1 MLYAAISQSDMTAME
16 SQAPQTI
23 CIVDEDT
30 SALKA
35 VGRLLSSAG
44 WTVRAFSEAAPFLAY
59 VSANCVELVI
69 LDIWMKKISGL
80 EVLARL
86 CSLSPQTRIIITTGR
101 DDAAVKTIATQ
112 IGAVG
117 FFLKPFDDEKF
128 LAAVHRALGADA
140 ACETKV

>member
-1 MLYAAISQSDMTAME
+1 MTPAK
-16 SQAPQTI
+16 SPASKTI
-23 CIVDEDT
+23 CIVDDDT

-44 WTVRAFSEAAPFLAY
+44 WVVRAFSEAAPFLAH
-59 VSANCVELVI
+59 VSTNRVDLVV
-69 LDIWMKKISGL
+69 LDIWMKQISGL

-86 CSLSPQTRIIITTGR
+86 CSLSPQTRIIIMTGR
-101 DDAAVKTIATQ
+101 DDAAVKLIAAQ

-128 LAAVHRALGADA
+128 LAAVHNALGACA
-140 ACETKV
+140 GCETKVS

>member
-1 MLYAAISQSDMTAME
+1 MTPAE
-16 SQAPQTI
+16 SPAPRTI
-23 CIVDEDT
+23 CIVDDDT

-44 WTVRAFSEAAPFLAY
+44 WVAHTFSEAAPFLAY
-59 VSANCVELVI
+59 VSTNRVDLVV
-69 LDIWMKKISGL
+69 LDIWMKQMNGL

-86 CSLSPQTRIIITTGR
+86 CSLSPQTRIIIITGR
-101 DDAAVKTIATQ
+101 EDAAVKLIATQ

-128 LAAVHRALGADA
+128 LAAVHQALGARA
-140 ACETKV
+140 GCETKVP